1 MYDTM
6 GAREGGIRGKQN
18 PRPIPRQNRR
28 CGNARL
34 NAPAAQICVLMPQV
48 DKYTISPGKSISGAF
63 MRSWDIF

>member
-1 MYDTM
+1 M

-28 CGNARL
+28 RGNARL
-34 NAPAAQICVLMPQV
+34 NAPVAQICVLMP
-48 DKYTISPGKSISGAF
+48 KYTISPGKSISGAF